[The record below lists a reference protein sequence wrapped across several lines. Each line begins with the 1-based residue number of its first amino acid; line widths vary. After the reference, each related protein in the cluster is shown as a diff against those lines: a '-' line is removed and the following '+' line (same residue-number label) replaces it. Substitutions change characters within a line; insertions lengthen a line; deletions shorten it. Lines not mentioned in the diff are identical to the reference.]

1 MPRTPLAL
9 LLLAAAACAP
19 AQSEAVRHHTEDG
32 YHLFA
37 RGSYADARDC
47 FDAALKLKPG
57 DPDLL
62 YNLARCHERTGQAE
76 KAEAL
81 YKECLSANPDHA
93 EARHAWLLLML
104 QGGREEEGKQ
114 MVVGWMKSRPDKGSP
129 YVEDAYLYARD
140 GDLDRARRRYQQALN
155 LDPRNHRAMTGLAG
169 IYEKLGRPD
178 RALRLYESA
187 LEVKPD
193 QPEVEARVKEL
204 RGKGVSGPKPD

>member
-1 MPRTPLAL
+1 MSKSCLAL
-9 LLLAAAACAP
+9 VLLGVGACVP
-19 AQSEAVRHHTEDG
+19 AHDELVRHHTEDG
-32 YHLFA
+32 YHLYN

-62 YNLARCHERTGQAE
+62 YNLARCHEHTGQTE

-81 YKECLSANPDHA
+81 YKECLSADPDHA

-104 QGGREEEGKQ
+104 QNGREAEGKQ
-114 MVVGWMKSRPDKGSP
+114 MVVGWMKSRPDKGGP
-129 YVEDAYLYARD
+129 YVEDAFLYARD
-140 GDLDRARRRYQQALN
+140 GDLDSARRRYQQALN
-155 LDPRNHRAMTGLAG
+155 NDPRNYRALAG
-169 IYEKLGRPD
+169 MANIYEKLGYPD
-178 RALRLYESA
+178 RARKLYEQSM
-187 LEVKPD
+187 EVKPD